1 MKMRGFG
8 WKKNKNYI
16 VYFLTCMVLVG
27 IMLIFSY
34 SKVIQAK
41 EAERVVKIGIYEL
54 PGFCEV
60 QDDGYVGYNMEYLAE
75 VAELTGWK
83 YEYVVVSDYE
93 AGRRKLEQRK
103 IDLLAPSQKNVEE
116 MAHFLYSEYSFGRQ
130 YTALITE
137 VSRADL
143 NYEVYEE
150 FQGMRVAVVEGSSY
164 TDNFSE
170 YAQKHSLEVEYVY
183 GKSTTEVLNLL
194 HSRKVDAAVVNLME
208 AGQRHKV
215 LARFSQ
221 MPFYYLT
228 YQGNEVLLEELNEAM
243 YHLQSCRP
251 KLINDLTE
259 IYLPIYEMQYMT
271 AEQRYFIDSSK
282 TIRVG
287 YVQDNIP
294 VSYTDAQTG
303 EFKGITRD
311 ILDKL
316 QELSGLTFEYVP
328 LPQGSVDYSYLLENH
343 IVITADV
350 TYNRWNRRAPK
361 MVVTMPYDDMNKVMI
376 GKQNMIFYR
385 NGSLRLAMSS
395 GSQTIADVIAADY
408 PNFKQL
414 NYRTTEEA
422 FDAVIN
428 GEADVLLVN
437 QYVADYW
444 LGRPLY
450 SSLGIIPAEGMVD
463 DHCLAVLDYADVG
476 GGSDYKMIKEI
487 LDVAISKLTE
497 NEVNMIIFQN
507 MLSHRYQYTW
517 KDFVYENWI
526 TLSLALLVIALVFVM
541 QCVLAAMRKKNYF
554 AMAEKERKLA
564 IQQKRYELIIEKSE
578 DIIFETDLQTGEA
591 PVSGIMREKF
601 GWSLDDF
608 KASKN
613 PDELMKCWK
622 VHKDDVEILK
632 KAYLETRMESK
643 NSECVVRLV
652 KKDVG
657 YVWCKVRRYPI
668 LNEKGEVVKVIG
680 NIINIDEITK
690 ETQRLKTQTR
700 TDSMTGLL
708 NKKTFLEEVAAYL
721 REAEQTN
728 FCMVFFD
735 LDHFKQVNDCLG
747 HLVGDA
753 AIKEAAQ
760 KLQVNFANVDLVS
773 RFGGDEFCIFVKNI
787 PLDTLNDR
795 LEHTREKLVAEYQKS
810 EQTVKVTASI
820 GAVYYHVTE
829 KDVQAI
835 LDEADKAVYE
845 AKETGRNKIVL
856 REIR

>member
-287 YVQDNIP
+287 YVQDNIVEP
-294 VSYTDAQTG
+294 VT
-303 EFKGITRD
+303 EFVEDVEED
-311 ILDKL
+311 IDNYPKDNRLAVFSFFVSK
-316 QELSGLTFEYVP
+316 
-328 LPQGSVDYSYLLENH
+328 ENH
-343 IVITADV
+343 DKIVEGIKLLKDGVKNT
-350 TYNRWNRRAPK
+350 TYGVLNILTLPFKNI
-361 MVVTMPYDDMNKVMI
+361 NLNLSNSMI
-376 GKQNMIFYR
+376 C
-385 NGSLRLAMSS
+385 
-395 GSQTIADVIAADY
+395 SQFVDSMLKIANID
-408 PNFKQL
+408 
-414 NYRTTEEA
+414 
-422 FDAVIN
+422 
-428 GEADVLLVN
+428 
-437 QYVADYW
+437 
-444 LGRPLY
+444 
-450 SSLGIIPAEGMVD
+450 II
-463 DHCLAVLDYADVG
+463 
-476 GGSDYKMIKEI
+476 K
-487 LDVAISKLTE
+487 
-497 NEVNMIIFQN
+497 IIF
-507 MLSHRYQYTW
+507 
-517 KDFVYENWI
+517 F
-526 TLSLALLVIALVFVM
+526 
-541 QCVLAAMRKKNYF
+541 
-554 AMAEKERKLA
+554 
-564 IQQKRYELIIEKSE
+564 
-578 DIIFETDLQTGEA
+578 DII
-591 PVSGIMREKF
+591 
-601 GWSLDDF
+601 
-608 KASKN
+608 
-613 PDELMKCWK
+613 
-622 VHKDDVEILK
+622 
-632 KAYLETRMESK
+632 
-643 NSECVVRLV
+643 
-652 KKDVG
+652 
-657 YVWCKVRRYPI
+657 
-668 LNEKGEVVKVIG
+668 
-680 NIINIDEITK
+680 
-690 ETQRLKTQTR
+690 
-700 TDSMTGLL
+700 
-708 NKKTFLEEVAAYL
+708 
-721 REAEQTN
+721 
-728 FCMVFFD
+728 
-735 LDHFKQVNDCLG
+735 
-747 HLVGDA
+747 
-753 AIKEAAQ
+753 
-760 KLQVNFANVDLVS
+760 
-773 RFGGDEFCIFVKNI
+773 
-787 PLDTLNDR
+787 
-795 LEHTREKLVAEYQKS
+795 
-810 EQTVKVTASI
+810 
-820 GAVYYHVTE
+820 YY
-829 KDVQAI
+829 
-835 LDEADKAVYE
+835 
-845 AKETGRNKIVL
+845 
-856 REIR
+856 

>member
-294 VSYTDAQTG
+294 VS
-303 EFKGITRD
+303 
-311 ILDKL
+311 
-316 QELSGLTFEYVP
+316 
-328 LPQGSVDYSYLLENH
+328 
-343 IVITADV
+343 
-350 TYNRWNRRAPK
+350 
-361 MVVTMPYDDMNKVMI
+361 
-376 GKQNMIFYR
+376 
-385 NGSLRLAMSS
+385 
-395 GSQTIADVIAADY
+395 
-408 PNFKQL
+408 
-414 NYRTTEEA
+414 
-422 FDAVIN
+422 
-428 GEADVLLVN
+428 
-437 QYVADYW
+437 
-444 LGRPLY
+444 
-450 SSLGIIPAEGMVD
+450 
-463 DHCLAVLDYADVG
+463 
-476 GGSDYKMIKEI
+476 
-487 LDVAISKLTE
+487 
-497 NEVNMIIFQN
+497 
-507 MLSHRYQYTW
+507 
-517 KDFVYENWI
+517 
-526 TLSLALLVIALVFVM
+526 
-541 QCVLAAMRKKNYF
+541 
-554 AMAEKERKLA
+554 
-564 IQQKRYELIIEKSE
+564 
-578 DIIFETDLQTGEA
+578 
-591 PVSGIMREKF
+591 
-601 GWSLDDF
+601 
-608 KASKN
+608 
-613 PDELMKCWK
+613 
-622 VHKDDVEILK
+622 
-632 KAYLETRMESK
+632 
-643 NSECVVRLV
+643 
-652 KKDVG
+652 
-657 YVWCKVRRYPI
+657 
-668 LNEKGEVVKVIG
+668 
-680 NIINIDEITK
+680 
-690 ETQRLKTQTR
+690 
-700 TDSMTGLL
+700 
-708 NKKTFLEEVAAYL
+708 
-721 REAEQTN
+721 
-728 FCMVFFD
+728 
-735 LDHFKQVNDCLG
+735 
-747 HLVGDA
+747 
-753 AIKEAAQ
+753 
-760 KLQVNFANVDLVS
+760 
-773 RFGGDEFCIFVKNI
+773 
-787 PLDTLNDR
+787 
-795 LEHTREKLVAEYQKS
+795 
-810 EQTVKVTASI
+810 
-820 GAVYYHVTE
+820 
-829 KDVQAI
+829 
-835 LDEADKAVYE
+835 
-845 AKETGRNKIVL
+845 
-856 REIR
+856 